1 MHMEIVESKVRQFII
16 DNFLFGE
23 GADGLK
29 DEESLLEKGLIDS
42 TGILEL
48 VSYLQRSFHI
58 KVDDNE
64 IVPENLD
71 SIHSIAGYVRRKSA
85 SDLEGK
91 RSDVSIPQDGRKP
104 S

>member
-1 MHMEIVESKVRQFII
+1 MESVESKVRQFII

-29 DEESLLEKGLIDS
+29 SGDSLLDKGLIDS

-48 VSYLQRSFHI
+48 VSFLQNCFH
-58 KVDDNE
+58 VEVEDNE

-71 SIHSIAGYVRRKSA
+71 SILRIAAYVRRKSA
-85 SDLEGK
+85 NGIEANNNGGGSRQE
-91 RSDVSIPQDGRKP
+91 GRKQ

>member
-1 MHMEIVESKVRQFII
+1 MEMVESKVRQFIV

-48 VSYLQRSFHI
+48 VSYLQRSFHL
-58 KVDDNE
+58 KVEDNE
-64 IVPENLD
+64 IIPDNLD

-85 SDLEGK
+85 SGIAGK
-91 RSDVSIPQDGRKP
+91 RSGDATPQDSQKLG
-104 S
+104 